1 MDDFND
7 NMDEFFTYS
16 IISGEF
22 DDDKK
27 VSKRK
32 EDSNRVEKTNDS
44 PSKRAKR
51 ITTGRY
57 MWLYASGYSSFFA

>member
-1 MDDFND
+1 MDDFNE

-27 VSKRK
+27 MSKRK
-32 EDSNRVEKTNDS
+32 EDSKRVEKTNDS
-44 PSKRAKR
+44 
-51 ITTGRY
+51 T
-57 MWLYASGYSSFFA
+57 L